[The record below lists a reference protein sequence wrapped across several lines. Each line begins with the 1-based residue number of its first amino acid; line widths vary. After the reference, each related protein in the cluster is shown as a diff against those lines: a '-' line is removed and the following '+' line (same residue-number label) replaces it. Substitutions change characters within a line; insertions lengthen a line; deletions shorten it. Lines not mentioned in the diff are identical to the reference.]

1 MAAAPILAPL
11 DDDDDGYVSPDFD
24 LPSESEDDDIPPPPA
39 KRAKPGAG
47 LKGKGKS
54 SLAEDEALALDL
66 LRGR

>member
-1 MAAAPILAPL
+1 MAAAAILAPL

-24 LPSESEDDDIPPPPA
+24 LPSESEGDDVLPPPA
-39 KRAKPGAG
+39 KRAKSGAS

-54 SLAEDEALALDL
+54 SLAEDEALVLDL